1 VVGAVGFGR
10 LNLNHLV
17 VSDLAKLGAWHFQNL
32 PPEDL
37 GRSLPPEKVGLGPHG
52 KRAIVP

>member
-1 VVGAVGFGR
+1 MVGAVGFGR